1 MKQLILI
8 LSLVS
13 FGVSANAKSP
23 EFKALSRATAYV
35 IDTMCMASIDT
46 TLTRSECFVI
56 YGQMVAE
63 RMDIEFEKLLAEEEE
78 ANK

>member
-13 FGVSANAKSP
+13 FGVNADDSLIG
-23 EFKALSRATAYV
+23 FKALSRATAYV
-35 IDTMCMASIDT
+35 IDTMCMAGIDT
-46 TLTRSECFVI
+46 TLTRSECYVL

-63 RMDIEFEKLLAEEEE
+63 RMDIEYDKLLAEEEE